1 MILKKMKTRLLIILF
16 IFFVLFPASD
26 IFAPPS
32 PNEWP
37 AAPYCPGGCQL
48 DYLKQKW
55 SEYYDYKGEE
65 WMELKKYEM
74 ISSIENGNLTNW
86 LNQDPTQAHYNAFNY
101 YFYKGEIPNIEG
113 KFIDQVEQDMFF
125 SDMKQNLE
133 NNQFPLGNHTY
144 INFTLLLAMIGGIA
158 CMIFIV
164 WRKRK

>member
-1 MILKKMKTRLLIILF
+1 MKTRLLIILF
-16 IFFVLFPASD
+16 AFFVFFPTSD

-74 ISSIENGNLTNW
+74 LLSIENGNLTDW
-86 LNQDPTQAHYNAFNY
+86 LNKDPTQAHYNAFNY

-113 KFIDQVEQDMFF
+113 KFIDQVEQEIFRAH
-125 SDMKQNLE
+125 LE
-133 NNQFPLGNHTY
+133 NNQFPLGEHMF
-144 INFTLLLAMIGGIA
+144 INFTVLIAIVSGSVIGIV
-158 CMIFIV
+158 FVV
-164 WRKRK
+164 WRIRK